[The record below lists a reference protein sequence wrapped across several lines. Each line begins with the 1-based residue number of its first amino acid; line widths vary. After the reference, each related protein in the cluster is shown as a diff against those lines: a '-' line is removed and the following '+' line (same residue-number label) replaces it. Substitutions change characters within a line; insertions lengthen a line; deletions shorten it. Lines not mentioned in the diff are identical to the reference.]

1 MATDKGGNAAGY
13 GIAYWRNDCLDSSWG
28 SPERE
33 PMPAPNLG
41 TSGAT
46 SIKRLVNGPG
56 ILLPHAVANGHAPDV
71 FRRDP
76 NKRFERRVD
85 IFINKAPFT

>member
-13 GIAYWRNDCLDSSWG
+13 GIADWRNDRLDSSWG
-28 SPERE
+28 SSEGE
-33 PMPAPNLG
+33 PMPDPNLG

-56 ILLPHAVANGHAPDV
+56 ILPPHTVANGHPSDV
-71 FRRDP
+71 FRGDP
-76 NKRFERRVD
+76 NKRFERRVY
-85 IFINKAPFT
+85 IFINKAPFG